1 MVNYIYL
8 SCKVNLSCDKA
19 TFVAGQV
26 YKIVRKSDYVWT
38 VLSEERIRVPFSV
51 QDIRKCFEPYVIK

>member
-8 SCKVNLSCDKA
+8 SCKVSLSCDKA
-19 TFVAGQV
+19 HFVAGQV

-38 VLSEERIRVPFSV
+38 VLSDEQIRVQFSV
-51 QDIRKCFEPYVIK
+51 QDIRRIFEPYIIK

>member
-8 SCKVNLSCDKA
+8 SCKVNLSCDNA

-38 VLSEERIRVPFSV
+38 VLSEEHIRVPFSV
-51 QDIRKCFEPYVIK
+51 QDIRKYFEPYVIK